1 MYELLKKRF
10 PNYEIVELDE
20 DFWDIVNPFGKANIG
35 VYEEKIF
42 SVVLGE
48 EWRPSLP
55 SRMEYVIHF
64 DAQHR
69 HFDELEAAFEYVESI
84 MNEEICAVEF
94 RKHEILC
101 MGGEIASAE
110 LAGLTL
116 ETLLQNFSFYLA
128 DTEFTVRSFSGRYDR
143 DGRIEEADGKLTL
156 ILE

>member
-10 PNYEIVELDE
+10 PSYEIVELDE

-84 MNEEICAVEF
+84 MNDEVCAVEF
-94 RKHEILC
+94 RKHEILRMC
-101 MGGEIASAE
+101 GEIDSSE
-110 LAGLTL
+110 LADLRL
-116 ETLLQNFSFYLA
+116 EKVLQSFSYDLA
-128 DTEFTVRSFSGRYDR
+128 NTEFSVRSFSGKHDIN
-143 DGRIEEADGKLTL
+143 GRIEEADGKLTL
-156 ILE
+156 IME